1 MALAEDTLEDNEA
14 WESYARNR
22 GVTIKSYH
30 AYNGIF
36 KVKRWVELCHIGGQD
51 ITFSGGKSHYH
62 NRMIEW
68 PIRVF
73 PDPDG
78 IFISILT
85 C

>member
-51 ITFSGGKSHYH
+51 ITFSGGKFDPVPVRLLGKLTAHAGWK
-62 NRMIEW
+62 E
-68 PIRVF
+68 VF
-73 PDPDG
+73 F
-78 IFISILT
+78 IFKY
-85 C
+85 